1 MKLRLLYVLLLS
13 LPATLALAGG
23 SDLDGGDDDAE
34 LGAYYFGEVKDVK
47 GLQPLEGVRITA
59 LKKGTKMPVMAST
72 DGDGR
77 FKIPGFGKEVN
88 SDDITVA
95 CAKTG
100 WKLLDLSRRKMAKD
114 ADSPVEIECL
124 MEKL

>member
-1 MKLRLLYVLLLS
+1 MKPRLLYALAIC
-13 LPATLALAGG
+13 LPASLATAGG
-23 SDLDGGDDDAE
+23 SDLDGNVEDLE
-34 LGAYYFGEVKDVK
+34 LGAYFFGEAKDVK
-47 GLQPLEGVRITA
+47 GLKPLEGVRITA

-72 DGDGR
+72 DEDGR

-95 CAKTG
+95 CSKTG
-100 WKLLDLSRRKMAKD
+100 WKLLDLSRRKMANDGD
-114 ADSPVEIECL
+114 APVEIECL